1 MADDC
6 CPMKLAVGLGV
17 ADVDEPDAGLLP
29 LTPPD
34 ALTSELGPLPLA
46 QCGAIGLSSVEA
58 DAVAPAAPPP
68 LGVTT

>member
-1 MADDC
+1 VADDC
-6 CPMKLAVGLGV
+6 CPMKLAAGLGV
-17 ADVDEPDAGLLP
+17 ADVDGPDAEPFP

-58 DAVAPAAPPP
+58 DAVAAALPPP
-68 LGVTT
+68 VGVTT